1 MRVLFLSVDQ
11 WRGDFLGYAGHPTMK
26 TPHLDQLADEGVAFL
41 QHYAVAA
48 PCGPSRTSMLTGLY
62 PQIHRSIYNGAPL
75 HHRFENIASLA
86 RAAGLR
92 PQLLGYTDTSADPA
106 SMAAGDARLKS
117 YEGVMPGFHQVMDHN
132 ESMLF
137 HWRSKLERA
146 GFDVGDASPSAL
158 YAHAEEASTAFPDSP
173 AHYDAAHSD
182 TAHMADSLI
191 DFLQIFGRDED
202 FFAHAVFLRP
212 HPPLVAPMPYHSMY
226 DGLVAPALDQPEHAS
241 DFELAWRAFQA
252 QSTDYYDEAID
263 MANLSPDDVLA
274 MRRVYMGLASEVDH
288 HLGRVM
294 DCLKAQDIYDETLII
309 MTCDHGEM
317 LGDYGLWGKMGFYD
331 QAFHIPLIIKPP
343 KSMDVEKGRK
353 IHGFTENVDVMAT
366 LADYLGLDVPAD
378 VAGVSLRAAVEGA
391 PFAGRPYV
399 NWMFDYRLQEN
410 MFFEQSLK
418 KPSEACLMQVLK
430 TPTSKIVLQPGDEPL
445 FFQKEEGQEIS
456 VQPDLESRM
465 RLMELGMSH
474 MLLNLERGYANMRLG
489 PNGPEEFHGP
499 RQDILHFMREKYS

>member
-1 MRVLFLSVDQ
+1 MLAANIIALAVALGRVMVLEKDPDDVLIGNLAVIEMGGQDFGMACVAAANQSVINIFFLPAGIAHRCGGDAWGFPENPFSPPKTPHAEDRHGAFLVNDRATKHKMFQARGRKMFGKGHDDNPLRFSEFKMELLIRSPRSKMSQPCHNAHAILAFDICFGRKIMRVLFLSVDQ

-86 RAAGLR
+86 RDAGLR

-226 DGLVAPALDQPEHAS
+226 DGLVAPAFEQPEHAS

-263 MANLSPDDVLA
+263 
-274 MRRVYMGLASEVDH
+274 
-288 HLGRVM
+288 
-294 DCLKAQDIYDETLII
+294 
-309 MTCDHGEM
+309 
-317 LGDYGLWGKMGFYD
+317 
-331 QAFHIPLIIKPP
+331 
-343 KSMDVEKGRK
+343 
-353 IHGFTENVDVMAT
+353 
-366 LADYLGLDVPAD
+366 
-378 VAGVSLRAAVEGA
+378 
-391 PFAGRPYV
+391 
-399 NWMFDYRLQEN
+399 
-410 MFFEQSLK
+410 
-418 KPSEACLMQVLK
+418 
-430 TPTSKIVLQPGDEPL
+430 
-445 FFQKEEGQEIS
+445 
-456 VQPDLESRM
+456 
-465 RLMELGMSH
+465 
-474 MLLNLERGYANMRLG
+474 
-489 PNGPEEFHGP
+489 
-499 RQDILHFMREKYS
+499 

>member
-26 TPHLDQLADEGVAFL
+26 TQHLDQLASEGVSFL
-41 QHYAVAA
+41 QHFAVAA

-75 HHRFENIASLA
+75 HGRFENIASLA
-86 RAAGLR
+86 RDAGLR

-106 SMAAGDARLKS
+106 SMASDDARLKS

-137 HWRSKLERA
+137 HWRWKLEQA
-146 GFDVGDASPSAL
+146 GFDVGDASPSSL
-158 YAHAEEASTAFPDSP
+158 YAHVGASGAAFPDSP

-191 DFLQIFGRDED
+191 DFLQVFGRDED
-202 FFAHAVFLRP
+202 LFAHAVFLRP
-212 HPPLVAPMPYHSMY
+212 HPPLVAPEPYHHMY
-226 DGLVAPALDQPEHAS
+226 DGAVGPALGLPDKPVP
-241 DFELAWRAFQA
+241 FELAWREFQA

-263 MANLSPDDVLA
+263 MARLTPDDVLA

-294 DCLKAQDIYDETLII
+294 DCLKSMDIYDDTLII
-309 MTCDHGEM
+309 VTCDHGEM

-343 KSMDVEKGRK
+343 KSMDVDKGRK

-378 VAGVSLRAAVEGA
+378 VAGISLRAAVEGA

-399 NWMFDYRLQEN
+399 NWMFDYRLQED
-410 MFFEQSLK
+410 MFFESILD

-430 TPTSKIVLQPGDEPL
+430 TPTSKIVLQPGEAAL
-445 FFQKEEGQEIS
+445 CYQKEEGIEFQT
-456 VQPDLESRM
+456 QPDPEQHA
-465 RLMELGMSH
+465 RLLELGMSH
-474 MLLNLERGYANMRLG
+474 LLVNLERGYANTRLG
-489 PNGPEEFHGP
+489 PKGPEEFHGP
-499 RQDILHFMREKYS
+499 RQELLQFLRAKHL